1 MRLFGLIGNPLTHS
15 FSETYFKNKFRN
27 EDISDADFKLFTL
40 EKVEDIYLLIEKNP
54 YLQGFSVTIP
64 FKEKIIGLL
73 DEIDPIASEIG
84 AVNVVKVFRNKN
96 KITLSGFNTDIVGF
110 EYSLNLLSIDK
121 KNIKALVLGNGGAS
135 KAVVFVLR
143 KLNIPFVIV
152 SRNPVENQ
160 LNYKQISKTDVE
172 NFKLIIN
179 TTPLGMFPDINSCPL
194 IPYKYI
200 TSSHF
205 LIDLVYNPT
214 VTKFLELGKEKD
226 SVIMNGIIMLERQAE
241 AAWEIWNK

>member
-1 MRLFGLIGNPLTHS
+1 LRLFGLIGNPLTHS